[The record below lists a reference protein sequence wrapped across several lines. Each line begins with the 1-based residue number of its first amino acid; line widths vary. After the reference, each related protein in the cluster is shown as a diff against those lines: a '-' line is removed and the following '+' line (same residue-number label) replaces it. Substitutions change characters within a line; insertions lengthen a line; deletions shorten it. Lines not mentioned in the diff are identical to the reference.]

1 METHEN
7 QVDHLQSKIHA
18 LETNLEGC
26 RNATLSE
33 TQRISVLLGSQKK
46 CRVTLER
53 VSTIL
58 DDLTQAFQSQWKRS
72 SVAETKLEKTLGH
85 FSDLHKSLVLK
96 DNITIK
102 LQDTN
107 EQLRQKVDK
116 LSQNLNNVTIDK
128 EILKIQLKGIQDET
142 TNKTLD

>member
-1 METHEN
+1 METHQN
-7 QVDHLQSKIHA
+7 QVEHLESKIQA
-18 LETNLEGC
+18 LEKTLGVC
-26 RNATLSE
+26 RNATLME
-33 TQRISVLLGSQKK
+33 KEEISVLLGSQKK

-58 DDLTQAFQSQWKRS
+58 DDLTQAFQSLWKRS
-72 SVAETKLEKTLGH
+72 NVAETKLEKTLGH
-85 FSDLHKSLVLK
+85 FEDLQESLVLK

-128 EILKIQLKGIQDET
+128 EILKIQLKGMAA
-142 TNKTLD
+142 NKTLD